1 MRSTESKGPR
11 ILGIGGAVA
20 SGKSTVA
27 ALFEEKGIPVILL
40 DDLARELSRKGKPLW
55 RLIVL
60 AFGRFFL
67 DGQGNLER
75 RKLAR
80 LVFRSWPMLF
90 YLNNLAHPLLFW
102 EVRRRCQRLRADFV
116 VVEGAVLFEAGL
128 CPLLSDLLFVDAPW
142 HVRRERLQKKGLQEK
157 EIVLRLS
164 AQRFLPALR
173 RRASKVLINDS
184 SIELLEHRVFF
195 LFPDWFSRK

>member
-1 MRSTESKGPR
+1 M
-11 ILGIGGAVA
+11 A

-27 ALFEEKGIPVILL
+27 ALFGARGIPVILL

-55 RLIVL
+55 KLIVL

-67 DGQGNLER
+67 DRWGNLER

-90 YLNNLAHPLLFW
+90 CLNNLAHPLLFW
-102 EVRRRCQRLRADFV
+102 EVWRRCQRLRADFV

-128 CPLLSDLLFVDAPW
+128 CALLSDLLFVDAPW
-142 HVRRERLQKKGLQEK
+142 HVRRERLQQKGLQER
-157 EIVLRLS
+157 EIALRLS

-184 SIELLEHRVFF
+184 STELLEQRVFS
-195 LFPDWFSRK
+195 LFPDWFSGK

>member
-1 MRSTESKGPR
+1 MRSTGSKEPR
-11 ILGIGGAVA
+11 ILGIGGGVA

-27 ALFEEKGIPVILL
+27 ALFEERGIPVILL
-40 DDLARELSRKGKPLW
+40 DDLARELSQKGKPLW
-55 RLIVL
+55 KLIVL

-75 RKLAR
+75 RKLAW

-90 YLNNLAHPLLFW
+90 RLNGLAHPLLFW
-102 EVRRRCQRLRADFV
+102 EVRRRCQRFRTDFV

-173 RRASKVLINDS
+173 RRASKVLVNDS
-184 SIELLEHRVFF
+184 STELLVHRVFS
-195 LFPDWFSRK
+195 LFPDWFSGK